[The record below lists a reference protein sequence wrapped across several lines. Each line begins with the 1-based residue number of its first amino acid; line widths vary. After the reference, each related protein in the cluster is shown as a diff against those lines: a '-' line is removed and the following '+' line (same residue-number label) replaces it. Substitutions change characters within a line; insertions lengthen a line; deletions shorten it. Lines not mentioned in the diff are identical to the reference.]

1 MDPASGGVFMTQSLP
16 FVEAQYMAAY
26 EAFERAAYA

>member
-1 MDPASGGVFMTQSLP
+1 MAGLVMTQSLP
-16 FVEAQYMAAY
+16 FAEAPFMASF